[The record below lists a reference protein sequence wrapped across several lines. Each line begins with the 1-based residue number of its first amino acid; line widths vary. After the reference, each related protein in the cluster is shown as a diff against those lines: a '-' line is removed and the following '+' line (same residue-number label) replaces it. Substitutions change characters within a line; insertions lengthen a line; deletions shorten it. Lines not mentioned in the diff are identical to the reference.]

1 MGVQLPLPAGWAM
14 HLASH
19 ADPVEHLEALTRDT
33 LDAKVEIRAILERL
47 AEKHGASTG
56 AVNQA
61 MRGYVDDLL
70 GDLLYEVERGIAH
83 EIEDDSAEV

>member
-1 MGVQLPLPAGWAM
+1 LGDAPR
-14 HLASH
+14 
-19 ADPVEHLEALTRDT
+19 EALKRDT
-33 LDAKVEIRAILERL
+33 NDAKVEIRAVLERL

-70 GDLLYEVERGIAH
+70 ADLLYEVERGIEH
-83 EIEDDSAEV
+83 EIEDSSEA

>member
-1 MGVQLPLPAGWAM
+1 MGLQLPLPAGWAI

-19 ADPVEHLEALTRDT
+19 PDPGEHLLALKRDT
-33 LDAKVEIRAILERL
+33 DDAKVEIRAILERL

-61 MRGYVDDLL
+61 MRGYIDDML
-70 GDLLYEVERGIAH
+70 GDLLYEVERGIER
-83 EIEDDSAEV
+83 EIEEGAGE